1 MAITR
6 AQIAKQLLA
15 QGGRIGLFRGAEA
28 DARAGR
34 GDISPGTDRGGNVR
48 GGDEGGG
55 LRLRGTIDR
64 RPPTITPE
72 PKPRDDMFFGDEPMP
87 MMGPSLRTRVGR
99 GIRSVFDKTLLGRII
114 NRLGGPP
121 PGSPDYNVAANF
133 ISRPDDGFGRGDG
146 QGVDPMLLY
155 RRMMAQQAGTMDNVP
170 EEDEEEKK
178 LEGLRLAFKANGGRI
193 G

>member
-6 AQIAKQLLA
+6 AQQFKQMLA

-99 GIRSVFDKTLLGRII
+99 GIRSVFDKTLLGPTSIMVSII
-114 NRLGGPP
+114 FFFILIIKSYHNTDPVNCFNKFCLII
-121 PGSPDYNVAANF
+121 SPLKF
-133 ISRPDDGFGRGDG
+133 SIGD
-146 QGVDPMLLY
+146 
-155 RRMMAQQAGTMDNVP
+155 T
-170 EEDEEEKK
+170 
-178 LEGLRLAFKANGGRI
+178 F
-193 G
+193 

>member
-48 GGDEGGG
+48 GGDEPKG
-55 LRLRGTIDR
+55 LRLRRTIDR

-121 PGSPDYNVAANF
+121 PGCPD
-133 ISRPDDGFGRGDG
+133 
-146 QGVDPMLLY
+146 
-155 RRMMAQQAGTMDNVP
+155 
-170 EEDEEEKK
+170 
-178 LEGLRLAFKANGGRI
+178 
-193 G
+193 